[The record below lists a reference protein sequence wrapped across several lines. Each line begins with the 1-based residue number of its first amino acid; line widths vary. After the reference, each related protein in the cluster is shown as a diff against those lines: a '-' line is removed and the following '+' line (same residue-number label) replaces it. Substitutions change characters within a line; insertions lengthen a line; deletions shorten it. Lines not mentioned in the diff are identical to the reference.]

1 MNEANHWLSK
11 PILICTAVSAGLN
24 LASSVRTRGV
34 RRSVILFVLGTGLPA
49 VGELLAMGPLKLL
62 RHRVRFRIAG
72 LPLGILLGWYSV
84 IHGSFVVVGRVSE
97 RLYLGEGAKRM
108 ALPPLAA
115 LVGIGLDLILDPA
128 GLDAG
133 LWEWNADGAYAAEIK
148 GANGNSGVPLINY
161 LGWAALVGGVV
172 YVYELG
178 HEDEEVELLPAMLLL
193 PYYLAAVGW
202 ALRRRRF
209 RFLLYSA
216 PFPGALYEGLEKR

>member
-1 MNEANHWLSK
+1 MNDANHWLSK
-11 PILICTAVSAGLN
+11 PILIYTAVSAGLN
-24 LASSVRTRGV
+24 LASSVRTRGI
-34 RRSVILFVLGTGLPA
+34 RRSVYFFALGTGLPA
-49 VGELLAMGPLKLL
+49 VGELLATGPLKLL
-62 RHRVRFRIAG
+62 RHRVRYRIAG
-72 LPLGILLGWYSV
+72 VPLGILLGWYGV
-84 IHGSFVVVGRVSE
+84 IHGSFVVAGRVSE
-97 RLYLGEGAKRM
+97 RLYLGEGARRM

-133 LWEWNADGAYAAEIK
+133 LWEWNADGAYAAEIE

-178 HEDEEVELLPAMLLL
+178 NEDEEVELLPAMLLL

-216 PFPGALYEGLEKR
+216 PFPVALYAALEKR

>member
-1 MNEANHWLSK
+1 LNDANHWLSK
-11 PILICTAVSAGLN
+11 PILIYTAVSAGLN
-24 LASSVRTRGV
+24 LASSVRTRGI
-34 RRSVILFVLGTGLPA
+34 RRSVYFFALGTGLPA
-49 VGELLAMGPLKLL
+49 LGELLATGPLKLL
-62 RHRVRFRIAG
+62 RHRVRYRIAG
-72 LPLGILLGWYSV
+72 VPLGILLGWYGV
-84 IHGSFVVVGRVSE
+84 IHGSFVVAGRVSE
-97 RLYLGEGAKRM
+97 RLFLGEGTKRRI
-108 ALPPLAA
+108 LPPLAA

-133 LWEWNADGAYAAEIK
+133 LWEWNADG
-148 GANGNSGVPLINY
+148 NSGVPLINY
-161 LGWAALVGGVV
+161 LGWAALVGSVV

-216 PFPGALYEGLEKR
+216 PFPVALYAALEKR

>member
-1 MNEANHWLSK
+1 MNDANHWLSK
-11 PILICTAVSAGLN
+11 PILIYTAVSAGLN
-24 LASSVRTRGV
+24 LASSVRTRGI
-34 RRSVILFVLGTGLPA
+34 RRSVYFFALGTGLPA
-49 VGELLAMGPLKLL
+49 VGELLATGPLKLL
-62 RHRVRFRIAG
+62 RHRVRYRIAG
-72 LPLGILLGWYSV
+72 VPLGILLGWYGV
-84 IHGSFVVVGRVSE
+84 IHGSFVVAGRVSE
-97 RLYLGEGAKRM
+97 RLFLGDGTKRRI
-108 ALPPLAA
+108 LPPLAA

-133 LWEWNADGAYAAEIK
+133 LWEWNADGAYAAEIE

-178 HEDEEVELLPAMLLL
+178 HEGEEMELLPAMLLL

-216 PFPGALYEGLEKR
+216 PFPVALYAALEKR

>member
-1 MNEANHWLSK
+1 LNDANHWLSK
-11 PILICTAVSAGLN
+11 PILIYTAVSAGLN
-24 LASSVRTRGV
+24 LASSVRTRGI
-34 RRSVILFVLGTGLPA
+34 RRSVYFFALGTGLPA
-49 VGELLAMGPLKLL
+49 LGELLATGPLKLL
-62 RHRVRFRIAG
+62 RHRVRYRIAG
-72 LPLGILLGWYSV
+72 VPLGILLGWYGV
-84 IHGSFVVVGRVSE
+84 IHGSFVVAGRVSE
-97 RLYLGEGAKRM
+97 RLFLGEGTKRRI
-108 ALPPLAA
+108 LPPLAA

-133 LWEWNADGAYAAEIK
+133 LWEWNAEGAYAAEIE

-172 YVYELG
+172 YELG
-178 HEDEEVELLPAMLLL
+178 HEDEEVELLPAVLLL

-216 PFPGALYEGLEKR
+216 PFPVALYAALEKR

>member
-1 MNEANHWLSK
+1 LNDANHWLSK
-11 PILICTAVSAGLN
+11 PILIYTAVSAGLN
-24 LASSVRTRGV
+24 LASSVRTRGI
-34 RRSVILFVLGTGLPA
+34 RRSVYFFALGTGLPA
-49 VGELLAMGPLKLL
+49 VGELLATGPLKLL
-62 RHRVRFRIAG
+62 RHRVRYRIAG
-72 LPLGILLGWYSV
+72 VPLGILLGWYGV
-84 IHGSFVVVGRVSE
+84 IHGSFVVAGRVSE
-97 RLYLGEGAKRM
+97 RLFLGEGTKRRI
-108 ALPPLAA
+108 LPPLAA

-133 LWEWNADGAYAAEIK
+133 LWEWNAEGAYAAEIE

-172 YVYELG
+172 YELG
-178 HEDEEVELLPAMLLL
+178 HEDEEVELLPAVLLL

-216 PFPGALYEGLEKR
+216 PFPVVLYAALEKR